1 MDYASFSRDALDCF
15 CKPLWQDIDYLVHYR
30 RNIKELRDQ
39 AQKLNAVVLD
49 VNILVDQAASRG
61 ERIRNQVEDWV
72 RRAKDKALEAQNLNN
87 EIQANQN
94 HRCFSTCCTPNWR
107 SRYNLSKQA
116 VSIAKEMG
124 VIYGEKNFEGV
135 SLPVLVSPPISKPTA
150 PAPVGHFMLFESR
163 THARDDVLKALKHD
177 KNNIVG
183 IHGMGGVGK
192 TTMVKQVAEKVISEG
207 LFDRVVLATVSQTVN
222 LRKIQDSIADDDIW
236 ESIDLSQVGI
246 PFGCDLEACKSK
258 ILFTTRREHV
268 CHTMGC
274 KENSSIH
281 LKILSPEDSWN
292 LFVKTANRVLD
303 SSEYEDVARQ
313 VVGKCQGLPLALET
327 VAKAL
332 GDKDVEEWKKAVRR
346 LQMSVPANPDHLYNK
361 VAECIKLSY
370 DFLKDPKVKA
380 FFLICCLF
388 PEDHN
393 ISKIVLARS
402 INHISILG
410 ALKKLEILSLT
421 YSRINT
427 LPKELAELTELRL
440 LDMTACDVQTI
451 PPNIISRLHG
461 LEELYLQGSFFEWGN
476 RVKGTNEERNA
487 SLEELY
493 IVPVHT
499 RTLSIDTTMSTLPD
513 WFVEA
518 VTEKAEM
525 IIYFRCRK
533 LNNIVVEYGKGRLFG
548 LKSLIVQLS
557 SGECLIDLAYG
568 IPNNPVFENLQELC
582 IYDMESMKEICI
594 GQLPP
599 GSFEKLKF
607 LDVQRCR
614 FLENSLLNS
623 NIIQRFY
630 NLEKLHLYQN
640 SIKEVFGFEGL
651 HEGRRYLERLKEIR
665 LDNLSELANIWKGPA
680 QLADFKNLKTVIVI
694 KCNKLK
700 YLFSPSMSQG
710 LLQLE
715 ELWVEDCLDL
725 GCNYSE
731 R

>member
-222 LRKIQDSIADDDIW
+222 LRKIQDSIADGLELKWEKESEEGRANQLRAKIMADKTILVILDDIW

-393 ISKIVLARS
+393 ISKIVLARYAMG
-402 INHISILG
+402 LG
-410 ALKKLEILSLT
+410 LFRNAETLDQARGDVDTFIKNLIDSGLLLKSNK
-421 YSRINT
+421 
-427 LPKELAELTELRL
+427 
-440 LDMTACDVQTI
+440 D
-451 PPNIISRLHG
+451 G
-461 LEELYLQGSFFEWGN
+461 
-476 RVKGTNEERNA
+476 RVKMHDVVR
-487 SLEELY
+487 
-493 IVPVHT
+493 
-499 RTLSIDTTMSTLPD
+499 DT
-513 WFVEA
+513 A
-518 VTEKAEM
+518 
-525 IIYFRCRK
+525 II
-533 LNNIVVEYGKGRLFG
+533 IT
-548 LKSLIVQLS
+548 S
-557 SGECLIDLAYG
+557 SGDEQLFYG
-568 IPNNPVFENLQELC
+568 DSKWLFMAKAGSGLQQWPRDRDNCFERYTCSLC
-582 IYDMESMKEICI
+582 Y
-594 GQLPP
+594 
-599 GSFEKLKF
+599 
-607 LDVQRCR
+607 VQ
-614 FLENSLLNS
+614 
-623 NIIQRFY
+623 
-630 NLEKLHLYQN
+630 
-640 SIKEVFGFEGL
+640 
-651 HEGRRYLERLKEIR
+651 
-665 LDNLSELANIWKGPA
+665 
-680 QLADFKNLKTVIVI
+680 
-694 KCNKLK
+694 
-700 YLFSPSMSQG
+700 
-710 LLQLE
+710 
-715 ELWVEDCLDL
+715 
-725 GCNYSE
+725 
-731 R
+731 